1 MEHVLSATLELK
13 DKFSSKIKSA
23 SKELGSFSKNA
34 ISAKGAVKE
43 TADCIKSSFENLKN
57 LAIGFGAFKG
67 VMAVFDFVK
76 DAYTGY
82 AKLDAAITRNRGI
95 MRASIEDTAK
105 LKSQVLELGKTMP
118 FTAQEVAEAQYYQAM
133 AGMKTNEVLEMT
145 PKLLKM
151 SIASGQDLASTSDI
165 LTDNISSFGLAL
177 EDADRLMDVMVA
189 TANNANT
196 DIAGL
201 GEAYKYVAS
210 TSKSF
215 ESMEEVNILLGT
227 LANNGIKSG
236 QAGRNLAAVYTRLAK
251 STPDID
257 KALKVINLK
266 LYDSQGKFK
275 GLRKIVEE
283 MRPILAR
290 MTDKQRNYI
299 LTTIFGSEQMKIITS
314 LLGTSKESFE
324 SLANSIY
331 NSKGATEEFNK
342 LQENTPEYKIKA
354 LASAWDNLKL
364 HIGEAAAPAITSLIE
379 NLTGKI
385 IELTESDTFSKEN
398 VQAFFDTVIG
408 YLNTTIDLV
417 SDLATLLEP
426 VIWGLK
432 VVGKTAEIGKNIGSY
447 FMTNKSIKQNNLES
461 EIIENNNKIWQMRP
475 ETKEEEEKRKKLF
488 IKNEQKKQEY
498 WKEYGERIE
507 LKAKNGDPHA
517 IKDLV
522 YKPLG
527 NSIEEITEAYDM
539 MYQKTK
545 EKIDGLASQ
554 VGVPLRD
561 TTNSQSQ
568 YIKTKEK
575 IDGLASQVGVPLR
588 DTTNSQSQYIKTKEK
603 INDVIGIKPIR
614 DTKLNDTFSPEV
626 NIEADKNKIL
636 ETKKEDIPT
645 ISPII
650 NLKNDKDK
658 FINNKILNPQVKD
671 VSNKKEEPKKE
682 IIKTATPSYD
692 KLTSKL
698 ISAFEEQRKNVK
710 TVVENKT
717 LNYIAKPSEKIR
729 VPEVKQ
735 GNNDIKVPPQN
746 VTFSPQINLNMGGV
760 VIKNEADVEKVAE
773 LSKQKIMK
781 NLMTYV
787 QTTN

>member
-165 LTDNISSFGLAL
+165 LTDNISAFGLAL

-290 MTDKQRNYI
+290 MTDEKRNFI

-314 LLGTSKESFE
+314 LLGTTKESFE

-575 IDGLASQVGVPLR
+575 I
-588 DTTNSQSQYIKTKEK
+588 
-603 INDVIGIKPIR
+603 NDVIGIKPIR

-717 LNYIAKPSEKIR
+717 LNYIAKPYEKIR
-729 VPEVKQ
+729 VPEVKK

>member
-165 LTDNISSFGLAL
+165 LTDNISAFGLAL

-290 MTDKQRNYI
+290 MTDEQRNYI

-324 SLANSIY
+324 TLANSIY

-385 IELTESDTFSKEN
+385 IELTDSDTFSKEN

-575 IDGLASQVGVPLR
+575 I
-588 DTTNSQSQYIKTKEK
+588 
-603 INDVIGIKPIR
+603 NDVIGIKPIR
-614 DTKLNDTFSPEV
+614 DTKLNDAFSPEV
-626 NIEADKNKIL
+626 NIETDKNKIL
-636 ETKKEDIPT
+636 ESKKENIPT

-658 FINNKILNPQVKD
+658 FVNNKILNPQVKD

-682 IIKTATPSYD
+682 IIKIATPSYD

-698 ISAFEEQRKNVK
+698 ISAFEEQRKNTK
-710 TVVENKT
+710 TVVENKN
-717 LNYIAKPSEKIR
+717 LNYIAKPSEKIK
-729 VPEVKQ
+729 VPEVKK

-760 VIKNEADVEKVAE
+760 VIKNEVDVEKVAE
-773 LSKQKIMK
+773 LSKQKIIK
-781 NLMTYV
+781 NLMNHV
-787 QTTN
+787 QTTK

>member
-13 DKFSSKIKSA
+13 DKFTSKIKSA
-23 SKELGSFSKNA
+23 SKELGAFTKNTTHV
-34 ISAKGAVKE
+34 KGAVKE

-165 LTDNISSFGLAL
+165 LTDNISAFGLAL

-210 TSKSF
+210 TSRSF

-227 LANNGIKSG
+227 LANNGTKSG

-257 KALKVINLK
+257 KALKVMNLK

-290 MTDKQRNYI
+290 MTDEQRNYI

-324 SLANSIY
+324 TLANSIY

-398 VQAFFDTVIG
+398 VQAFFDTVIS

-432 VVGKTAEIGKNIGSY
+432 VVGKTAEVGGNIGSY
-447 FMTNKSIKQNNLES
+447 LTTGKSTNQNKLES
-461 EIIENNNKIWQMRP
+461 EIIAIDNKIMEMNPQ
-475 ETKEEEEKRKKLF
+475 TVEEEEKRKKLF
-488 IKNEQKKQEY
+488 FENEKRKKEY
-498 WKEYGERIE
+498 WDEYGKTIDKRAE
-507 LKAKNGDPHA
+507 AGNPHA
-517 IKDLV
+517 KKDLIFKPV
-522 YKPLG
+522 SYDSEELANIYDERYKYRKPKKDKSLDEKTTQIIDSK
-527 NSIEEITEAYDM
+527 SIANGYK
-539 MYQKTK
+539 Y
-545 EKIDGLASQ
+545 
-554 VGVPLRD
+554 V
-561 TTNSQSQ
+561 
-568 YIKTKEK
+568 
-575 IDGLASQVGVPLR
+575 
-588 DTTNSQSQYIKTKEK
+588 
-603 INDVIGIKPIR
+603 IKP
-614 DTKLNDTFSPEV
+614 PERQKS
-626 NIEADKNKIL
+626 DL
-636 ETKKEDIPT
+636 EK
-645 ISPII
+645 
-650 NLKNDKDK
+650 
-658 FINNKILNPQVKD
+658 V
-671 VSNKKEEPKKE
+671 
-682 IIKTATPSYD
+682 
-692 KLTSKL
+692 
-698 ISAFEEQRKNVK
+698 
-710 TVVENKT
+710 
-717 LNYIAKPSEKIR
+717 SEKLGYKAP
-729 VPEVKQ
+729 VSPLST
-735 GNNDIKVPPQN
+735 
-746 VTFSPQINLNMGGV
+746 TFSPQVNVNMGGV
-760 VIKNEADVEKVAE
+760 TIKNEADLET
-773 LSKQKIMK
+773 LSEMTKRKIKEEML
-781 NLMTYV
+781 NYV
-787 QTTN
+787 QTTK

>member
-165 LTDNISSFGLAL
+165 LTDNISAFGLAL

-290 MTDKQRNYI
+290 MTDEQRNFI

-324 SLANSIY
+324 TLANSIY
-331 NSKGATEEFNK
+331 NSKGASEDFYN
-342 LQENTPEYKIKA
+342 LQKDTPENKIKA

-385 IELTESDTFSKEN
+385 IELTDSDTFSKEN

-575 IDGLASQVGVPLR
+575 I
-588 DTTNSQSQYIKTKEK
+588 
-603 INDVIGIKPIR
+603 NDVIGIKPIR
-614 DTKLNDTFSPEV
+614 DTKLNDAFSPEV
-626 NIEADKNKIL
+626 NIETDKNKIL
-636 ETKKEDIPT
+636 ESKKEDIPT

-658 FINNKILNPQVKD
+658 FVNNKILNPQVKD

-682 IIKTATPSYD
+682 IIKIATPSYD

-698 ISAFEEQRKNVK
+698 ISAFEEQRKNTK
-710 TVVENKT
+710 TVVENKN
-717 LNYIAKPSEKIR
+717 LNYIAKPSEKIK
-729 VPEVKQ
+729 VPEVKK

>member
-165 LTDNISSFGLAL
+165 LTDNISAFGLAL

-201 GEAYKYVAS
+201 GEAYKYVAA
-210 TSKSF
+210 TSRSF

-290 MTDKQRNYI
+290 MTDEQRNYI
-299 LTTIFGSEQMKIITS
+299 LTTIFGSEQMRIITP
-314 LLGTSKESFE
+314 LLGTTKESFE

-545 EKIDGLASQ
+545 EKI
-554 VGVPLRD
+554 
-561 TTNSQSQ
+561 
-568 YIKTKEK
+568 
-575 IDGLASQVGVPLR
+575 
-588 DTTNSQSQYIKTKEK
+588 
-603 INDVIGIKPIR
+603 NDVIGIKPIR
-614 DTKLNDTFSPEV
+614 DTKLNDVFSPEV
-626 NIEADKNKIL
+626 NIETDKNKIL

-682 IIKTATPSYD
+682 IIKIATPSYD

-729 VPEVKQ
+729 VPEVKK

>member
-290 MTDKQRNYI
+290 MTDEKRNFI
-299 LTTIFGSEQMKIITS
+299 LTTIFGSEQMRIITS
-314 LLGTSKESFE
+314 LLGTTKESFE

-575 IDGLASQVGVPLR
+575 I
-588 DTTNSQSQYIKTKEK
+588 
-603 INDVIGIKPIR
+603 NDVIGIKPIR

-717 LNYIAKPSEKIR
+717 LNYIAKPYEKIR
-729 VPEVKQ
+729 VPEVKK

>member
-290 MTDKQRNYI
+290 MTDEQRNYI

-575 IDGLASQVGVPLR
+575 I
-588 DTTNSQSQYIKTKEK
+588 
-603 INDVIGIKPIR
+603 NDVIGIKPIR

>member
-13 DKFSSKIKSA
+13 DKFTSKIKSA
-23 SKELGSFSKNA
+23 SKELGDFTKNTTMV
-34 ISAKGAVKE
+34 KGAVKE
-43 TADCIKSSFENLKN
+43 TAECIKNGLGNLNK

-67 VMAVFDFVK
+67 IMAGFDFIK
-76 DAYTGY
+76 DSYLGY

-95 MRASIEDTAK
+95 MRASAEDTTK

-133 AGMKTNEVLEMT
+133 AGMKANEVLEMT

-165 LTDNISSFGLAL
+165 LTDNISAFGLAL
-177 EDADRLMDVMVA
+177 KDADRLMDVMVA

-196 DIAGL
+196 NIAGL

-290 MTDKQRNYI
+290 MTDEQRNYI

-385 IELTESDTFSKEN
+385 IELTDSDTFSKEN
-398 VQAFFDTVIG
+398 VQAFFDTVID

-417 SDLATLLEP
+417 SDLATLLKP

-432 VVGKTAEIGKNIGSY
+432 LVGKTAEVGKNIGSY
-447 FMTNKSIKQNNLES
+447 LITGKSTKQNELES
-461 EIIENNNKIWQMRP
+461 KIIANDNKIRQMDP
-475 ETKEEEEKRKKLF
+475 QTLEEEEKRKKLF
-488 IKNEQKKQEY
+488 IKNEKMRKEY
-498 WKEYGERIE
+498 WDEYGETIDKRAEAGNPHAKEDLIFKPISNNSE
-507 LKAKNGDPHA
+507 EVASIYDERYKYRKIKKDENLEEKIAQEKDKKSTTNGYKYIIKPPEKQKTDLEKVSDKLGLKAP
-517 IKDLV
+517 V
-522 YKPLG
+522 SPL
-527 NSIEEITEAYDM
+527 ST
-539 MYQKTK
+539 
-545 EKIDGLASQ
+545 
-554 VGVPLRD
+554 
-561 TTNSQSQ
+561 
-568 YIKTKEK
+568 
-575 IDGLASQVGVPLR
+575 
-588 DTTNSQSQYIKTKEK
+588 
-603 INDVIGIKPIR
+603 
-614 DTKLNDTFSPEV
+614 TFSPQV
-626 NIEADKNKIL
+626 NVEIDKNKIL

-671 VSNKKEEPKKE
+671 ISNKKEEPKKE
-682 IIKTATPSYD
+682 IIKIATPNYD
-692 KLTSKL
+692 RLTSKL
-698 ISAFEEQRKNVK
+698 ISAIEEQRKNTK
-710 TVVENKT
+710 TVVENKN
-717 LNYIAKPSEKIR
+717 LNYIVKSSEKIK
-729 VPEVKQ
+729 VPEDKK
-735 GNNDIKVPPQN
+735 NNKDIKVPPQN
-746 VTFSPQINLNMGGV
+746 VTFSPQVNVNMGGV
-760 VIKNEADVEKVAE
+760 VIKNEVDIEKTAE
-773 LSKQKIMK
+773 MSKQKIIAELR
-781 NLMTYV
+781 NFV
-787 QTTN
+787 QITK

>member
-165 LTDNISSFGLAL
+165 LTDNISAFGLAL

-201 GEAYKYVAS
+201 GEAYKYVAA
-210 TSKSF
+210 TSRSF

-290 MTDKQRNYI
+290 MTDEQRNYI
-299 LTTIFGSEQMKIITS
+299 LTTIFGSEQMRIITP
-314 LLGTSKESFE
+314 LLGTTKESFE

-545 EKIDGLASQ
+545 EKI
-554 VGVPLRD
+554 
-561 TTNSQSQ
+561 
-568 YIKTKEK
+568 
-575 IDGLASQVGVPLR
+575 
-588 DTTNSQSQYIKTKEK
+588 
-603 INDVIGIKPIR
+603 NDVIGIKPIR
-614 DTKLNDTFSPEV
+614 DTKLNDVFSPEV
-626 NIEADKNKIL
+626 NIETDKNKIL
-636 ETKKEDIPT
+636 ESKKEDIPT

-682 IIKTATPSYD
+682 IIKIATPSYD

>member
-290 MTDKQRNYI
+290 MTDEQRNYI

-488 IKNEQKKQEY
+488 IKNEQQKQEY

-539 MYQKTK
+539 MYQ
-545 EKIDGLASQ
+545 
-554 VGVPLRD
+554 
-561 TTNSQSQ
+561 
-568 YIKTKEK
+568 KTKEK

>member
-1 MEHVLSATLELK
+1 MDYGLSATLELK
-13 DKFSSKIKSA
+13 DKFSVNIKNAKYNLNNFTTSVEKNTDKVGGLA
-23 SKELGSFSKNA
+23 SKLKGLGENFGGLT
-34 ISAKGAVKE
+34 KGIMAG
-43 TADCIKSSFENLKN
+43 A
-57 LAIGFGAFKG
+57 AAFGVFKG
-67 VMAVFDFVK
+67 VMAGYDFIK
-76 DAYTGY
+76 DSYLSY

-95 MRASIEDTAK
+95 MRASAEDTAK
-105 LKSQVLELGKTMP
+105 LKSQILELGKTMP

-133 AGMKTNEVLEMT
+133 AGMKTNEVLELT
-145 PKLLKM
+145 PKILKM

-165 LTDNISSFGLAL
+165 LTDNISAFGLAL

-257 KALKVINLK
+257 KALKVMNLK

-290 MTDKQRNYI
+290 MTDEQRNYI

-385 IELTESDTFSKEN
+385 IELTDSDTFSKEN
-398 VQAFFDTVIG
+398 VQAFFDTVID

-417 SDLATLLEP
+417 SDLATLLKP

-432 VVGKTAEIGKNIGSY
+432 LVGKTAEVGKNIGSY
-447 FMTNKSIKQNNLES
+447 LITGKSTKQNELES
-461 EIIENNNKIWQMRP
+461 KIIANDNKIRQMDP
-475 ETKEEEEKRKKLF
+475 QTLEEEEKRKKLF
-488 IKNEQKKQEY
+488 IKNEKMRKEY
-498 WKEYGERIE
+498 WDEYGEIIDKRAEAGNPHAKEDLIFKPISNNSE
-507 LKAKNGDPHA
+507 EVASIYDERYKYRKIKKDENLEEKIAQEKDKKSTTNGYKYIIKPPEKQKTDLEKVSDKLGLKA
-517 IKDLV
+517 LV
-522 YKPLG
+522 SPL
-527 NSIEEITEAYDM
+527 ST
-539 MYQKTK
+539 
-545 EKIDGLASQ
+545 
-554 VGVPLRD
+554 
-561 TTNSQSQ
+561 
-568 YIKTKEK
+568 
-575 IDGLASQVGVPLR
+575 
-588 DTTNSQSQYIKTKEK
+588 
-603 INDVIGIKPIR
+603 
-614 DTKLNDTFSPEV
+614 TFSPQM
-626 NIEADKNKIL
+626 NIEI
-636 ETKKEDIPT
+636 
-645 ISPII
+645 
-650 NLKNDKDK
+650 DKDK
-658 FINNKILNPQVKD
+658 FVKD
-671 VSNKKEEPKKE
+671 KALNLPVKDISNKKEEPKKE
-682 IIKTATPSYD
+682 IIKIATPNYD
-692 KLTSKL
+692 RLTSKL
-698 ISAFEEQRKNVK
+698 ISAIEEQRKNTK
-710 TVVENKT
+710 TAVENKN
-717 LNYIAKPSEKIR
+717 LNYIVKPSEKIK
-729 VPEVKQ
+729 VPEDKKN
-735 GNNDIKVPPQN
+735 NNDIKIPPQN
-746 VTFSPQINLNMGGV
+746 VTFSPQVNVNMGGV
-760 VIKNEADVEKVAE
+760 VIKNEVDIEKTAE
-773 LSKQKIMK
+773 MSKQKIIAELR
-781 NLMTYV
+781 NFV
-787 QTTN
+787 QITK

>member
-1 MEHVLSATLELK
+1 LEHVLSATLELK

-165 LTDNISSFGLAL
+165 LTDNISAFGLAL

-210 TSKSF
+210 TSRSF

-227 LANNGIKSG
+227 LANNGTKSG

-290 MTDKQRNYI
+290 MTDEQRNYI
-299 LTTIFGSEQMKIITS
+299 LTTIFGSEQMRIITS

-324 SLANSIY
+324 TLANSIY

-398 VQAFFDTVIG
+398 VQAFFDMVIG

-417 SDLATLLEP
+417 SDLATLLES

-527 NSIEEITEAYDM
+527 NSIEEITEAYEM

-554 VGVPLRD
+554 VGVL
-561 TTNSQSQ
+561 
-568 YIKTKEK
+568 
-575 IDGLASQVGVPLR
+575 LR

-614 DTKLNDTFSPEV
+614 DTKLNDAFSSEV
-626 NIEADKNKIL
+626 NIETDKNKIL

-658 FINNKILNPQVKD
+658 FVNNKILNPQVKD

-698 ISAFEEQRKNVK
+698 ISAFEEQRKNTK
-710 TVVENKT
+710 TVVENKN
-717 LNYIAKPSEKIR
+717 LNYIAKPSEKIK
-729 VPEVKQ
+729 VPEVKK

-760 VIKNEADVEKVAE
+760 VIKNEVDVEKVAE
-773 LSKQKIMK
+773 LSKQKIIK
-781 NLMTYV
+781 NLMNHV
-787 QTTN
+787 QTTK

>member
-13 DKFSSKIKSA
+13 DKFSTNIKNAQKNLNGFATSIDKNGSKIEGLGSKIKGLGENFGGLSKGIVA
-23 SKELGSFSKNA
+23 SVA
-34 ISAKGAVKE
+34 A
-43 TADCIKSSFENLKN
+43 
-57 LAIGFGAFKG
+57 FGVIKG
-67 VMAVFDFVK
+67 VMAGFDFIK
-76 DAYTGY
+76 DSYLGY

-133 AGMKTNEVLEMT
+133 AGMKTNEVLELT

-165 LTDNISSFGLAL
+165 LTDNISAFGLSL
-177 EDADRLMDVMVA
+177 QDADRLMDVMVS

-196 DIAGL
+196 NIAGL

-283 MRPILAR
+283 MRPTLAK
-290 MTDKQRNYI
+290 MTDEQRNYI

-324 SLANSIY
+324 SLANAIY

-379 NLTGKI
+379 NLTKKVL
-385 IELTESDTFSKEN
+385 ELTDSDTFSFEN
-398 VQAFFDTVIG
+398 VQAFFDVLIQN
-408 YLNTTIDLV
+408 LNTTLDIL
-417 SDLATLLEP
+417 SAIATLLEP
-426 VIWGLK
+426 IIWGLK
-432 VVGKTAEIGKNIGSY
+432 AVNKVSEIGRDIGSY
-447 FMTNKSIKQNNLES
+447 ITTGKGYDQNLIEK
-461 EIIENNNKIWQMRP
+461 EIIDNENKIFQMNP
-475 ETKEEEEKRKKLF
+475 QTAEEEEKRKKLF
-488 IKNEQKKQEY
+488 LENEKRKKDY
-498 WKEYGERIE
+498 WDKYGYKLESQGKYGNKKDSIFKPISNNSEEVASIYDERY
-507 LKAKNGDPHA
+507 KYSRPK
-517 IKDLV
+517 KD
-522 YKPLG
+522 G
-527 NSIEEITEAYDM
+527 NLE
-539 MYQKTK
+539 
-545 EKIDGLASQ
+545 EKIKQAIDDKNTADKYKYVIKLPERQKSDLEKAFADL
-554 VGVPLRD
+554 GV
-561 TTNSQSQ
+561 
-568 YIKTKEK
+568 K
-575 IDGLASQVGVPLR
+575 A
-588 DTTNSQSQYIKTKEK
+588 
-603 INDVIGIKPIR
+603 PIAA
-614 DTKLNDTFSPEV
+614 TANFSPQV
-626 NIEADKNKIL
+626 N
-636 ETKKEDIPT
+636 IPT

-658 FINNKILNPQVKD
+658 FVKDKVLNLQVKD
-671 VSNKKEEPKKE
+671 ISNKKEESKKE
-682 IIKTATPSYD
+682 IIKTATPNYD
-692 KLTSKL
+692 RLTSKL
-698 ISAFEEQRKNVK
+698 ISVIEEQRKNNRIA
-710 TVVENKT
+710 VESKNPNFIIKST
-717 LNYIAKPSEKIR
+717 EKIK
-729 VPEVKQ
+729 VPEDKKN
-735 GNNDIKVPPQN
+735 NNDIKIPPQN
-746 VTFSPQINLNMGGV
+746 VTFSPQVNVNMGGV

-773 LSKQKIMK
+773 LSKQKIIK
-781 NLMTYV
+781 NLMNYV
-787 QTTN
+787 QTTK

>member
-1 MEHVLSATLELK
+1 MDYGLSATLELK
-13 DKFSSKIKSA
+13 DKFTTTLKSANQGLNKFVGETVKSGSKVDSLSSK
-23 SKELGSFSKNA
+23 L
-34 ISAKGAVKE
+34 KGFK
-43 TADCIKSSFENLKN
+43 ENLLSTKGI
-57 LAIGFGAFKG
+57 LMAGAGVAAFKG
-67 VMAVFDFVK
+67 IMAGVDFIRE
-76 DAYTGY
+76 AYTGY

-95 MRASIEDTAK
+95 MRASVEDTQK

-133 AGMKTNEVLEMT
+133 AGMKTNEVLELT

-165 LTDNISSFGLAL
+165 LTDNISAFGLAL

-257 KALKVINLK
+257 KALKVMNLK

-283 MRPILAR
+283 MRPMLAR
-290 MTDKQRNYI
+290 MTDEQRNYI

-379 NLTGKI
+379 NLTSKVD
-385 IELTESDTFSKEN
+385 ELTDSDTFSKEN
-398 VQAFFDTVIG
+398 IKAFFDILIEN
-408 YLNTTIDLV
+408 LNTTLDIL
-417 SDLATLLEP
+417 SAIATLLKP

-432 VVGKTAEIGKNIGSY
+432 AIGEVSKIGKDIGAVITTGRTREQLDQEHNIITAE
-447 FMTNKSIKQNNLES
+447 
-461 EIIENNNKIWQMRP
+461 NKIRQMDP
-475 ETKEEEEKRKKLF
+475 KNADEENKRKKMF
-488 IKNEQKKQEY
+488 IDTERKKDEF
-498 WKEYGERIE
+498 
-507 LKAKNGDPHA
+507 
-517 IKDLV
+517 
-522 YKPLG
+522 
-527 NSIEEITEAYDM
+527 
-539 MYQKTK
+539 YQKYAFKLSKK
-545 EKIDGLASQ
+545 EAENYSHKLRSEDEIASIYEERYKYRKPKELQ
-554 VGVPLRD
+554 TEGVVVNSKSILSKNNQLPQKPIIAPPKQQNI
-561 TTNSQSQ
+561 TTN
-568 YIKTKEK
+568 
-575 IDGLASQVGVPLR
+575 
-588 DTTNSQSQYIKTKEK
+588 
-603 INDVIGIKPIR
+603 
-614 DTKLNDTFSPEV
+614 
-626 NIEADKNKIL
+626 NI
-636 ETKKEDIPT
+636 T
-645 ISPII
+645 
-650 NLKNDKDK
+650 
-658 FINNKILNPQVKD
+658 
-671 VSNKKEEPKKE
+671 
-682 IIKTATPSYD
+682 
-692 KLTSKL
+692 
-698 ISAFEEQRKNVK
+698 
-710 TVVENKT
+710 
-717 LNYIAKPSEKIR
+717 
-729 VPEVKQ
+729 
-735 GNNDIKVPPQN
+735 
-746 VTFSPQINLNMGGV
+746 PQINLNMGG
-760 VIKNEADVEKVAE
+760 ITINNEIDKKKMYDDV
-773 LSKQKIMK
+773 LKQLDTAIAQAS
-781 NLMTYV
+781 TYKE
-787 QTTN
+787 TTR

>member
-13 DKFSSKIKSA
+13 DKFTSKIKSA
-23 SKELGSFSKNA
+23 GKELNNFTSSVQKNGDKVGGLASKL
-34 ISAKGAVKE
+34 KGLG
-43 TADCIKSSFENLKN
+43 EN
-57 LAIGFGAFKG
+57 FGGLTKGIIAAGAAFGVFKG
-67 VMAVFDFVK
+67 IMAGFDFIK
-76 DAYTGY
+76 DSYLGY

-95 MRASIEDTAK
+95 MRASAEDTAK

-133 AGMKTNEVLEMT
+133 AGMKTNEVLELT

-165 LTDNISSFGLAL
+165 LTDNISAFGLAL

-257 KALKVINLK
+257 KALKVMNLK

-290 MTDKQRNYI
+290 MTDEQRNYI

-385 IELTESDTFSKEN
+385 IELTDSDTFSKEN
-398 VQAFFDTVIG
+398 VQAFFDTVID

-417 SDLATLLEP
+417 SDLATLLKP

-432 VVGKTAEIGKNIGSY
+432 LVGKTAEVGKNIGSY
-447 FMTNKSIKQNNLES
+447 LITGKSTKQNELES
-461 EIIENNNKIWQMRP
+461 KIIANDNKIRQMDP
-475 ETKEEEEKRKKLF
+475 QTLEEEEKRKKLF
-488 IKNEQKKQEY
+488 IKNEKMRKEY
-498 WKEYGERIE
+498 WDEYGETIDKRAEAGNPHAKEDLIFKPISNNSE
-507 LKAKNGDPHA
+507 EVASIYDERYKYRKIKKDENLEEKIAQEKDKKSTTNGYKYIIKLPEKQKTDLEKVSDKLGLKAP
-517 IKDLV
+517 V
-522 YKPLG
+522 SPL
-527 NSIEEITEAYDM
+527 ST
-539 MYQKTK
+539 
-545 EKIDGLASQ
+545 
-554 VGVPLRD
+554 
-561 TTNSQSQ
+561 
-568 YIKTKEK
+568 
-575 IDGLASQVGVPLR
+575 
-588 DTTNSQSQYIKTKEK
+588 
-603 INDVIGIKPIR
+603 
-614 DTKLNDTFSPEV
+614 TFSPQV
-626 NIEADKNKIL
+626 NVEIDKNKIL
-636 ETKKEDIPT
+636 EPKKEDIPT

-671 VSNKKEEPKKE
+671 ISNKKEEPKKE
-682 IIKTATPSYD
+682 IIKIATPNYD
-692 KLTSKL
+692 RLTSKL
-698 ISAFEEQRKNVK
+698 ISAIEEQRKNTK
-710 TVVENKT
+710 TVVENKN
-717 LNYIAKPSEKIR
+717 LNYIVKPSEKIK
-729 VPEVKQ
+729 VPEDKK
-735 GNNDIKVPPQN
+735 NNKDIKVPPQN
-746 VTFSPQINLNMGGV
+746 VTFSPQVNVNMGGIT
-760 VIKNEADVEKVAE
+760 IKNEVDIEKTAE
-773 LSKQKIMK
+773 MAKQKIEK
-781 NLMTYV
+781 ELRNYV
-787 QTTN
+787 QITK

>member
-1 MEHVLSATLELK
+1 
-13 DKFSSKIKSA
+13 
-23 SKELGSFSKNA
+23 
-34 ISAKGAVKE
+34 
-43 TADCIKSSFENLKN
+43 
-57 LAIGFGAFKG
+57 
-67 VMAVFDFVK
+67 MAVFDFVK

-165 LTDNISSFGLAL
+165 LTDNISAFGLAL

-210 TSKSF
+210 TSRSF

-227 LANNGIKSG
+227 LANNGTKSG

-257 KALKVINLK
+257 KALKIINLK

-290 MTDKQRNYI
+290 MTDEQRNYI
-299 LTTIFGSEQMKIITS
+299 LTTIFGSEQMRIITS

-324 SLANSIY
+324 TLANSIY

-417 SDLATLLEP
+417 SNLATLLEP

-461 EIIENNNKIWQMRP
+461 EIIENNNKIWQMIP

-527 NSIEEITEAYDM
+527 NSIEEITEAYEM
-539 MYQKTK
+539 MYQ
-545 EKIDGLASQ
+545 
-554 VGVPLRD
+554 
-561 TTNSQSQ
+561 
-568 YIKTKEK
+568 KTKEK

-614 DTKLNDTFSPEV
+614 DTKLNDAFSSEV
-626 NIEADKNKIL
+626 NIETDKNKIL

-658 FINNKILNPQVKD
+658 FVNNKILNPQVKD

-698 ISAFEEQRKNVK
+698 ISAFEEQRKNTK
-710 TVVENKT
+710 TVVENKN
-717 LNYIAKPSEKIR
+717 LNYIAKPSEKIK
-729 VPEVKQ
+729 VPEVKK

-760 VIKNEADVEKVAE
+760 VIKNEVDVEKVAE
-773 LSKQKIMK
+773 LSKQKIIK
-781 NLMTYV
+781 NLMNHV
-787 QTTN
+787 QTTK

>member
-43 TADCIKSSFENLKN
+43 TADCIKSSFESLKN

-290 MTDKQRNYI
+290 MTDEQRNYI

-575 IDGLASQVGVPLR
+575 I
-588 DTTNSQSQYIKTKEK
+588 
-603 INDVIGIKPIR
+603 NDVIGIKPIR

>member
-67 VMAVFDFVK
+67 VMAVFDFAK

-165 LTDNISSFGLAL
+165 LTDNISAFGLAL

-210 TSKSF
+210 TSRSF

-227 LANNGIKSG
+227 LANNSIKSG

-257 KALKVINLK
+257 KALKVMNLK

-290 MTDKQRNYI
+290 MTDEQRNYI
-299 LTTIFGSEQMKIITS
+299 LTTIFGSEQMRIITS

-324 SLANSIY
+324 TLANSIY

-385 IELTESDTFSKEN
+385 IELTDSDTFSKEN

-432 VVGKTAEIGKNIGSY
+432 VVGKTAEVGGNIGSY
-447 FMTNKSIKQNNLES
+447 LTTGKSTNQNKLES
-461 EIIENNNKIWQMRP
+461 EIIAIDNKIMEMNPQ
-475 ETKEEEEKRKKLF
+475 TVEEEEKRKKLF
-488 IKNEQKKQEY
+488 FENEKRKKEY
-498 WKEYGERIE
+498 WDEYGKTIDKRAE
-507 LKAKNGDPHA
+507 AGNPHA
-517 IKDLV
+517 KKDLIFKPV
-522 YKPLG
+522 SYDSEELANIYDERYKYRKPKKDKSLDEKTTQIIDSK
-527 NSIEEITEAYDM
+527 SIANGYK
-539 MYQKTK
+539 Y
-545 EKIDGLASQ
+545 
-554 VGVPLRD
+554 V
-561 TTNSQSQ
+561 
-568 YIKTKEK
+568 
-575 IDGLASQVGVPLR
+575 
-588 DTTNSQSQYIKTKEK
+588 
-603 INDVIGIKPIR
+603 IKP
-614 DTKLNDTFSPEV
+614 PERQKS
-626 NIEADKNKIL
+626 DL
-636 ETKKEDIPT
+636 EK
-645 ISPII
+645 
-650 NLKNDKDK
+650 
-658 FINNKILNPQVKD
+658 V
-671 VSNKKEEPKKE
+671 
-682 IIKTATPSYD
+682 
-692 KLTSKL
+692 
-698 ISAFEEQRKNVK
+698 
-710 TVVENKT
+710 
-717 LNYIAKPSEKIR
+717 SEKLGYKAP
-729 VPEVKQ
+729 VSPLST
-735 GNNDIKVPPQN
+735 
-746 VTFSPQINLNMGGV
+746 TFSPQVNVNMGGV
-760 VIKNEADVEKVAE
+760 TIKNEADLET
-773 LSKQKIMK
+773 LSEMTKRKIKEEML
-781 NLMTYV
+781 NYV
-787 QTTN
+787 QTTK

>member
-1 MEHVLSATLELK
+1 LEHVLSATLELK

-165 LTDNISSFGLAL
+165 LTDNISAFGLAL

-210 TSKSF
+210 TSRSF

-227 LANNGIKSG
+227 LANNGTKSG

-290 MTDKQRNYI
+290 MTDEQRNYI
-299 LTTIFGSEQMKIITS
+299 LTTIFGSEQMRIITS

-324 SLANSIY
+324 TLANSIY

-575 IDGLASQVGVPLR
+575 I
-588 DTTNSQSQYIKTKEK
+588 
-603 INDVIGIKPIR
+603 NDVIGIKPIR

>member
-1 MEHVLSATLELK
+1 MDYGLSATLELK
-13 DKFSSKIKSA
+13 DKFSVDIKNAKYNLNNFTTSVEKNTDKVGGLA
-23 SKELGSFSKNA
+23 SKLKGLGENFGGLT
-34 ISAKGAVKE
+34 KGIIA
-43 TADCIKSSFENLKN
+43 AG
-57 LAIGFGAFKG
+57 AAFGVFKG
-67 VMAVFDFVK
+67 IMAGFDFIK
-76 DAYTGY
+76 DSYLGY

-95 MRASIEDTAK
+95 MRASAEDTAK

-133 AGMKTNEVLEMT
+133 AGMKTNEVLELT

-165 LTDNISSFGLAL
+165 LTDNISAFGLAL
-177 EDADRLMDVMVA
+177 KDADRLMDVMVA

-196 DIAGL
+196 NIAGL

-290 MTDKQRNYI
+290 MTDEQRNYI

-354 LASAWDNLKL
+354 LASAWENLKL

-379 NLTGKI
+379 NLTSEI
-385 IELTESDTFSKEN
+385 IELTDSDTFSKEN
-398 VQAFFDTVIG
+398 VQAFFDTVIS

-426 VIWGLK
+426 VIFGLK
-432 VVGKTAEIGKNIGSY
+432 VVGKTAEIGGDIGSY
-447 FMTNKSIKQNNLES
+447 LTTGKSTEQNKREK
-461 EIIENNNKIWQMRP
+461 EIIDNENKIFQMNP
-475 ETKEEEEKRKKLF
+475 QTVEEEEKRKKLF
-488 IKNEQKKQEY
+488 IENEKKKQEY
-498 WKEYGERIE
+498 WNKYGGITEQKAKYGDKKAKQSLIFKPISNDSEEVASIYDERYKYRKPKKDKNLDEKTTQIIDGKSIANGYKYVIKPPE
-507 LKAKNGDPHA
+507 KQKTDLEKVSDKLGLKAP
-517 IKDLV
+517 V
-522 YKPLG
+522 SPL
-527 NSIEEITEAYDM
+527 ST
-539 MYQKTK
+539 
-545 EKIDGLASQ
+545 
-554 VGVPLRD
+554 
-561 TTNSQSQ
+561 
-568 YIKTKEK
+568 
-575 IDGLASQVGVPLR
+575 
-588 DTTNSQSQYIKTKEK
+588 
-603 INDVIGIKPIR
+603 
-614 DTKLNDTFSPEV
+614 
-626 NIEADKNKIL
+626 
-636 ETKKEDIPT
+636 
-645 ISPII
+645 
-650 NLKNDKDK
+650 
-658 FINNKILNPQVKD
+658 
-671 VSNKKEEPKKE
+671 
-682 IIKTATPSYD
+682 
-692 KLTSKL
+692 
-698 ISAFEEQRKNVK
+698 
-710 TVVENKT
+710 
-717 LNYIAKPSEKIR
+717 
-729 VPEVKQ
+729 
-735 GNNDIKVPPQN
+735 
-746 VTFSPQINLNMGGV
+746 TFSPQVNVNMGGV
-760 VIKNEADVEKVAE
+760 VIKNETDIEKTAE
-773 LSKQKIMK
+773 MSKQKIIAELR
-781 NLMTYV
+781 NFV
-787 QTTN
+787 QITK

>member
-13 DKFSSKIKSA
+13 DKFTSKIKSA
-23 SKELGSFSKNA
+23 SKELGAFTKNTTHV
-34 ISAKGAVKE
+34 KGAVKE
-43 TADCIKSSFENLKN
+43 TADCIRNSLGTLNKLT
-57 LAIGFGAFKG
+57 IGFGAFKG
-67 VMAVFDFVK
+67 IMAGFDFVK

-133 AGMKTNEVLEMT
+133 AGMKTNEVLELT

-165 LTDNISSFGLAL
+165 LTDNISAFGLAL

-257 KALKVINLK
+257 KALKVMNLK

-290 MTDKQRNYI
+290 MTDEQRNYI

-385 IELTESDTFSKEN
+385 IELTDSDTFSKEN
-398 VQAFFDTVIG
+398 VQAFFDTVID

-432 VVGKTAEIGKNIGSY
+432 VVGKTAEVGGNIGSY
-447 FMTNKSIKQNNLES
+447 LTTGKSTNQNKLES
-461 EIIENNNKIWQMRP
+461 EIIAIDNKIMEMNPQ
-475 ETKEEEEKRKKLF
+475 TVEEEEKRKKLF
-488 IKNEQKKQEY
+488 FENEKRKKEY
-498 WKEYGERIE
+498 WDEYGKTIDKRAE
-507 LKAKNGDPHA
+507 AGNPHA
-517 IKDLV
+517 KKDLIFKPV
-522 YKPLG
+522 SYDSEELASIYDERYKYRKPKKDKNLDEKTTQIIDSK
-527 NSIEEITEAYDM
+527 SIANDYKYVIKPPER
-539 MYQKTK
+539 QKTEL
-545 EKIDGLASQ
+545 EKVS
-554 VGVPLRD
+554 
-561 TTNSQSQ
+561 
-568 YIKTKEK
+568 EK
-575 IDGLASQVGVPLR
+575 LGY
-588 DTTNSQSQYIKTKEK
+588 N
-603 INDVIGIKPIR
+603 
-614 DTKLNDTFSPEV
+614 
-626 NIEADKNKIL
+626 
-636 ETKKEDIPT
+636 
-645 ISPII
+645 
-650 NLKNDKDK
+650 
-658 FINNKILNPQVKD
+658 
-671 VSNKKEEPKKE
+671 
-682 IIKTATPSYD
+682 
-692 KLTSKL
+692 
-698 ISAFEEQRKNVK
+698 ISASPLS
-710 TVVENKT
+710 T
-717 LNYIAKPSEKIR
+717 
-729 VPEVKQ
+729 
-735 GNNDIKVPPQN
+735 
-746 VTFSPQINLNMGGV
+746 TFSPQVNVNMGGV
-760 VIKNEADVEKVAE
+760 TIKNEADLET
-773 LSKQKIMK
+773 LSEMTKRKIKEEIIK
-781 NLMTYV
+781 NLKNHV
-787 QTTN
+787 QTTK

>member
-13 DKFSSKIKSA
+13 DKFTSKIKSA
-23 SKELGSFSKNA
+23 SKELGDFTKNTTMV
-34 ISAKGAVKE
+34 KGAVKE
-43 TADCIKSSFENLKN
+43 TAECIKNGLGNLNK

-67 VMAVFDFVK
+67 IMAGFDFIK
-76 DAYTGY
+76 DSYLGY

-95 MRASIEDTAK
+95 MRASAEDTAK

-133 AGMKTNEVLEMT
+133 AGMKTNEVLELT

-165 LTDNISSFGLAL
+165 LTDNISAFGLAL
-177 EDADRLMDVMVA
+177 KDADRLMDVMVA

-196 DIAGL
+196 NIAGL

-257 KALKVINLK
+257 KALKVMNLK

-290 MTDKQRNYI
+290 MTDEQRNYI

-385 IELTESDTFSKEN
+385 IELTDSDTFSKEN
-398 VQAFFDTVIG
+398 VQAFFDTVID

-417 SDLATLLEP
+417 SDLATLLKP
-426 VIWGLK
+426 VIGGLK
-432 VVGKTAEIGKNIGSY
+432 LVGKTAEVGKNIGSY
-447 FMTNKSIKQNNLES
+447 LITGKSTKQNELES
-461 EIIENNNKIWQMRP
+461 KIIANDNKIRQMDP
-475 ETKEEEEKRKKLF
+475 QTLEEEEKRKKLF
-488 IKNEQKKQEY
+488 IKNEKMRKEY
-498 WKEYGERIE
+498 WDEYGETIDKRAEAGNPHAKEDLIFKPISNNSE
-507 LKAKNGDPHA
+507 EVASIYDERYKYRKIKKDENLEEKIAQEKDKKSTTNGYKYIIKPPEKQKTDLEKVSHKLGLKAP
-517 IKDLV
+517 V
-522 YKPLG
+522 SPL
-527 NSIEEITEAYDM
+527 ST
-539 MYQKTK
+539 
-545 EKIDGLASQ
+545 
-554 VGVPLRD
+554 
-561 TTNSQSQ
+561 
-568 YIKTKEK
+568 
-575 IDGLASQVGVPLR
+575 
-588 DTTNSQSQYIKTKEK
+588 
-603 INDVIGIKPIR
+603 
-614 DTKLNDTFSPEV
+614 TFSPQV
-626 NIEADKNKIL
+626 NVEIDKNKIL

-671 VSNKKEEPKKE
+671 ISNKKEEPKKE
-682 IIKTATPSYD
+682 IIKIATPNYD
-692 KLTSKL
+692 RLTSKL
-698 ISAFEEQRKNVK
+698 ISAIEEQRKNTK
-710 TVVENKT
+710 TVVENKN
-717 LNYIAKPSEKIR
+717 LNYIVKSSEKIK
-729 VPEVKQ
+729 VPEDKKN
-735 GNNDIKVPPQN
+735 NNDIKIPPQN
-746 VTFSPQINLNMGGV
+746 VTFSPQVNVNMGGV
-760 VIKNEADVEKVAE
+760 VIKNEVDIEKTAE
-773 LSKQKIMK
+773 MSKQKIIAELR
-781 NLMTYV
+781 NFV
-787 QTTN
+787 QITK

>member
-165 LTDNISSFGLAL
+165 LTDNISAFGLAL

-210 TSKSF
+210 TSRSF

-227 LANNGIKSG
+227 LANNGTKSG

-290 MTDKQRNYI
+290 MTDEQRNYI
-299 LTTIFGSEQMKIITS
+299 LTTIFGSEQMRIITS

-324 SLANSIY
+324 TLANSIY

-364 HIGEAAAPAITSLIE
+364 HIGEAAGPAITSLIE

-575 IDGLASQVGVPLR
+575 I
-588 DTTNSQSQYIKTKEK
+588 
-603 INDVIGIKPIR
+603 NDVIGIKPIR
-614 DTKLNDTFSPEV
+614 DTKLNDAFSPEV
-626 NIEADKNKIL
+626 NIETDKNKIL
-636 ETKKEDIPT
+636 ESKKEDIPT

-658 FINNKILNPQVKD
+658 FVNNKILNPQVKD

-698 ISAFEEQRKNVK
+698 ISAFEEQRKNTK
-710 TVVENKT
+710 TVVENKN
-717 LNYIAKPSEKIR
+717 LNYIAKPSEKIK
-729 VPEVKQ
+729 VPEVKK

-787 QTTN
+787 QTTK

>member
-13 DKFSSKIKSA
+13 DKFTSKIKSA
-23 SKELGSFSKNA
+23 SKELGAFTKNTTHV
-34 ISAKGAVKE
+34 KGAVKE
-43 TADCIKSSFENLKN
+43 TADCIRNSLGTLNKLT
-57 LAIGFGAFKG
+57 IGFGAFKG
-67 VMAVFDFVK
+67 IMAGFDFVK

-133 AGMKTNEVLEMT
+133 AGMKTNEVLELT

-165 LTDNISSFGLAL
+165 LTDNISAFGLAL

-257 KALKVINLK
+257 KALKVMNLK

-290 MTDKQRNYI
+290 MTDEQRNYI

-385 IELTESDTFSKEN
+385 IELTDSDTFSKEN
-398 VQAFFDTVIG
+398 VQAFFDTIID

-432 VVGKTAEIGKNIGSY
+432 VVGKTAEVGGNIGSY
-447 FMTNKSIKQNNLES
+447 LTTGKSTNQNKLES
-461 EIIENNNKIWQMRP
+461 EIIAIDNKIMEMNPQ
-475 ETKEEEEKRKKLF
+475 TVEEEEKRKKLF
-488 IKNEQKKQEY
+488 FENEKRKKEY
-498 WKEYGERIE
+498 WDEYGKTIDKRAE
-507 LKAKNGDPHA
+507 AGNPHA
-517 IKDLV
+517 KKDLIFKPV
-522 YKPLG
+522 SYDSEELASIYDERYKYRKPKKDKNLDEKTTQIIDSK
-527 NSIEEITEAYDM
+527 SIANDYKYVIKPPER
-539 MYQKTK
+539 QKTEL
-545 EKIDGLASQ
+545 EKVS
-554 VGVPLRD
+554 
-561 TTNSQSQ
+561 
-568 YIKTKEK
+568 EK
-575 IDGLASQVGVPLR
+575 LGY
-588 DTTNSQSQYIKTKEK
+588 N
-603 INDVIGIKPIR
+603 
-614 DTKLNDTFSPEV
+614 
-626 NIEADKNKIL
+626 
-636 ETKKEDIPT
+636 
-645 ISPII
+645 
-650 NLKNDKDK
+650 
-658 FINNKILNPQVKD
+658 
-671 VSNKKEEPKKE
+671 
-682 IIKTATPSYD
+682 
-692 KLTSKL
+692 
-698 ISAFEEQRKNVK
+698 ISASPLS
-710 TVVENKT
+710 T
-717 LNYIAKPSEKIR
+717 
-729 VPEVKQ
+729 
-735 GNNDIKVPPQN
+735 
-746 VTFSPQINLNMGGV
+746 TFSPQVNVNMGGV
-760 VIKNEADVEKVAE
+760 TIKNEADLET
-773 LSKQKIMK
+773 LSEMTKRKIKEEIIK
-781 NLMTYV
+781 NLKNHV
-787 QTTN
+787 QTTK

>member
-133 AGMKTNEVLEMT
+133 AGMKTNEVLELT

-165 LTDNISSFGLAL
+165 LTDNISAFGLAL
-177 EDADRLMDVMVA
+177 EDTDRLMDVMVA

-290 MTDKQRNYI
+290 MTDEKRNFI

-314 LLGTSKESFE
+314 LLGTTKESFE

-575 IDGLASQVGVPLR
+575 I
-588 DTTNSQSQYIKTKEK
+588 
-603 INDVIGIKPIR
+603 NDVIGIKPIR

>member
-13 DKFSSKIKSA
+13 DKFTSKIKSA
-23 SKELGSFSKNA
+23 SKELGAFTKNTTHV
-34 ISAKGAVKE
+34 KGAVKE
-43 TADCIKSSFENLKN
+43 TADCIRNSLETLNKLT
-57 LAIGFGAFKG
+57 IGFGAFKG
-67 VMAVFDFVK
+67 VMAGVDFIRE
-76 DAYTGY
+76 AYTGY

-95 MRASIEDTAK
+95 MRASAQDTEK

-133 AGMKTNEVLEMT
+133 AGMKTNEVLELT

-165 LTDNISSFGLAL
+165 LTDNISAFGLAL

-257 KALKVINLK
+257 KALKVMNLK

-283 MRPILAR
+283 MRPMLAR
-290 MTDKQRNYI
+290 MTDEQRNYI

-379 NLTGKI
+379 NLTQKVLD
-385 IELTESDTFSKEN
+385 LTDSDTFSKEN
-398 VQAFFDTVIG
+398 VKAFFDILIEN
-408 YLNTTIDLV
+408 LNTTLDIL
-417 SDLATLLEP
+417 SAIATLLKP

-432 VVGKTAEIGKNIGSY
+432 AIGEVSKIGKDIGAVITTGRTREQLDQEHNIITAE
-447 FMTNKSIKQNNLES
+447 
-461 EIIENNNKIWQMRP
+461 NKIRQMDP
-475 ETKEEEEKRKKLF
+475 KNADEENKRKKMF
-488 IKNEQKKQEY
+488 IDTERKKDEF
-498 WKEYGERIE
+498 
-507 LKAKNGDPHA
+507 
-517 IKDLV
+517 
-522 YKPLG
+522 
-527 NSIEEITEAYDM
+527 
-539 MYQKTK
+539 YQKYAFKLSKK
-545 EKIDGLASQ
+545 EAENYSHKLKSEDEIASIYEERYKYRKPKELQ
-554 VGVPLRD
+554 TEGVVVNSKSILSKNNQLPQKPIIAPPKQQNI
-561 TTNSQSQ
+561 TTN
-568 YIKTKEK
+568 
-575 IDGLASQVGVPLR
+575 
-588 DTTNSQSQYIKTKEK
+588 
-603 INDVIGIKPIR
+603 
-614 DTKLNDTFSPEV
+614 
-626 NIEADKNKIL
+626 NI
-636 ETKKEDIPT
+636 T
-645 ISPII
+645 
-650 NLKNDKDK
+650 
-658 FINNKILNPQVKD
+658 
-671 VSNKKEEPKKE
+671 
-682 IIKTATPSYD
+682 
-692 KLTSKL
+692 
-698 ISAFEEQRKNVK
+698 
-710 TVVENKT
+710 
-717 LNYIAKPSEKIR
+717 
-729 VPEVKQ
+729 
-735 GNNDIKVPPQN
+735 
-746 VTFSPQINLNMGGV
+746 PQINLNMGG
-760 VIKNEADVEKVAE
+760 ITINNEVDKKKMYDDV
-773 LSKQKIMK
+773 LKQLDTAIAQAS
-781 NLMTYV
+781 TYKE
-787 QTTN
+787 TTR

>member
-13 DKFSSKIKSA
+13 DKFTSKIKSA
-23 SKELGSFSKNA
+23 SKELGAFTKNTTHV
-34 ISAKGAVKE
+34 KGAVKE
-43 TADCIKSSFENLKN
+43 TADCIRNSLETLNKLT
-57 LAIGFGAFKG
+57 IGFGAFKG
-67 VMAVFDFVK
+67 VMAGVDFIRE
-76 DAYTGY
+76 AYTGY

-95 MRASIEDTAK
+95 MRASVEDTQK

-133 AGMKTNEVLEMT
+133 AGMKTNEVLELT

-165 LTDNISSFGLAL
+165 LTDNISAFGLAL

-257 KALKVINLK
+257 KALKVMNLK

-290 MTDKQRNYI
+290 MTDEQRNYI

-379 NLTGKI
+379 NLTSKVN
-385 IELTESDTFSKEN
+385 ELTDSDTFSKEN
-398 VQAFFDTVIG
+398 VKAFFDILIEN
-408 YLNTTIDLV
+408 LNTTLDIL
-417 SDLATLLEP
+417 SAIATLLKP

-432 VVGKTAEIGKNIGSY
+432 AIGEVSKIGKDIGAVITTGRTREQLDQEHNIITAE
-447 FMTNKSIKQNNLES
+447 
-461 EIIENNNKIWQMRP
+461 NKIRQMDP
-475 ETKEEEEKRKKLF
+475 KNADEENKRKKIF
-488 IKNEQKKQEY
+488 IDTERKKDEF
-498 WKEYGERIE
+498 
-507 LKAKNGDPHA
+507 
-517 IKDLV
+517 
-522 YKPLG
+522 
-527 NSIEEITEAYDM
+527 
-539 MYQKTK
+539 YQKYAFKLSKK
-545 EKIDGLASQ
+545 EAENYSHKLRSEDEIASIYEERYKYRKPKELQ
-554 VGVPLRD
+554 TEGVVVNSKSILSKNNQLPQKPIIAPPKQQNI
-561 TTNSQSQ
+561 TTN
-568 YIKTKEK
+568 
-575 IDGLASQVGVPLR
+575 
-588 DTTNSQSQYIKTKEK
+588 
-603 INDVIGIKPIR
+603 
-614 DTKLNDTFSPEV
+614 
-626 NIEADKNKIL
+626 NI
-636 ETKKEDIPT
+636 T
-645 ISPII
+645 
-650 NLKNDKDK
+650 
-658 FINNKILNPQVKD
+658 
-671 VSNKKEEPKKE
+671 
-682 IIKTATPSYD
+682 
-692 KLTSKL
+692 
-698 ISAFEEQRKNVK
+698 
-710 TVVENKT
+710 
-717 LNYIAKPSEKIR
+717 
-729 VPEVKQ
+729 
-735 GNNDIKVPPQN
+735 
-746 VTFSPQINLNMGGV
+746 PQINLNMGG
-760 VIKNEADVEKVAE
+760 ITINNEIDKKKMYDDV
-773 LSKQKIMK
+773 LKQLDTAIAQAS
-781 NLMTYV
+781 TYKE
-787 QTTN
+787 TTR

>member
-13 DKFSSKIKSA
+13 DKFTSKIKSA
-23 SKELGSFSKNA
+23 SKELGAFTKNTTHV
-34 ISAKGAVKE
+34 KGAVKE

-133 AGMKTNEVLEMT
+133 AGMKTNEVLELT

-165 LTDNISSFGLAL
+165 LTDNISAFGLAL
-177 EDADRLMDVMVA
+177 EDTDRLMDVMVA

-210 TSKSF
+210 TSRSF
-215 ESMEEVNILLGT
+215 ESMEEVNIILGT
-227 LANNGIKSG
+227 LANNSIKGG
-236 QAGRNLAAVYTRLAK
+236 QAGRLLGGVYTRLAK
-251 STPDID
+251 ATPDME
-257 KALKVINLK
+257 KAMKKVGIS
-266 LYDSQGKFK
+266 LYDNKGKFK
-275 GLRKIVEE
+275 GLRKIVDE
-283 MRPILAR
+283 MKPVLAR
-290 MTDKQRNYI
+290 MTEEQRNYF
-299 LTTIFGSEQMKIITS
+299 LATIAGTEGMRVFSV

-324 SLANSIY
+324 TLANSIY

-398 VQAFFDTVIG
+398 VQAFFDTVIS

-432 VVGKTAEIGKNIGSY
+432 VVGKTAEVGGNIGSY
-447 FMTNKSIKQNNLES
+447 LTTGKSTNQNKLES
-461 EIIENNNKIWQMRP
+461 EIIAIDNKIMEMNPQ
-475 ETKEEEEKRKKLF
+475 TVEEEEKRKKLF
-488 IKNEQKKQEY
+488 FENEKRKKEY
-498 WKEYGERIE
+498 WDEYGKTIDKRAE
-507 LKAKNGDPHA
+507 AGNPHA
-517 IKDLV
+517 KKDLIFKPV
-522 YKPLG
+522 SYDSEELANIYDERYKYRKPKKDKSLDEKTTQIIDSK
-527 NSIEEITEAYDM
+527 SIANGYK
-539 MYQKTK
+539 Y
-545 EKIDGLASQ
+545 
-554 VGVPLRD
+554 V
-561 TTNSQSQ
+561 
-568 YIKTKEK
+568 
-575 IDGLASQVGVPLR
+575 
-588 DTTNSQSQYIKTKEK
+588 
-603 INDVIGIKPIR
+603 IKPPER
-614 DTKLNDTFSPEV
+614 QKLD
-626 NIEADKNKIL
+626 L
-636 ETKKEDIPT
+636 EK
-645 ISPII
+645 
-650 NLKNDKDK
+650 
-658 FINNKILNPQVKD
+658 V
-671 VSNKKEEPKKE
+671 
-682 IIKTATPSYD
+682 
-692 KLTSKL
+692 
-698 ISAFEEQRKNVK
+698 
-710 TVVENKT
+710 
-717 LNYIAKPSEKIR
+717 SEKLGYKAP
-729 VPEVKQ
+729 VSPLST
-735 GNNDIKVPPQN
+735 N
-746 VTFSPQINLNMGGV
+746 FSPQVNVNMGGV
-760 VIKNEADVEKVAE
+760 VIKNEADLET
-773 LSKQKIMK
+773 LSEMTKRKIKEEML
-781 NLMTYV
+781 NYV
-787 QTTN
+787 QTTK

>member
-13 DKFSSKIKSA
+13 DKFTSKIKSA
-23 SKELGSFSKNA
+23 SKELGAFTKNTTHV
-34 ISAKGAVKE
+34 KGAVKE

-133 AGMKTNEVLEMT
+133 AGMKTNEVLELT

-165 LTDNISSFGLAL
+165 LTDNISAFGLAL
-177 EDADRLMDVMVA
+177 EDTDRLMDVMVA

-210 TSKSF
+210 TSRSF

-227 LANNGIKSG
+227 LANNGTKSG

-290 MTDKQRNYI
+290 MTDEQRNYI
-299 LTTIFGSEQMKIITS
+299 LTTIFGSEQMRIITS

-324 SLANSIY
+324 TLANSIY

-385 IELTESDTFSKEN
+385 IELTDSDTFSKEN

-507 LKAKNGDPHA
+507 LEAKNGDPHA

-575 IDGLASQVGVPLR
+575 I
-588 DTTNSQSQYIKTKEK
+588 
-603 INDVIGIKPIR
+603 NDIIGIKPIR
-614 DTKLNDTFSPEV
+614 DTKLNDAFSPQV
-626 NIEADKNKIL
+626 NIETDKNKIL

-682 IIKTATPSYD
+682 IIKIATPSYD